1 MDKWLK
7 SIRNKQNKR
16 AIPILTFP
24 AIQLMNKTVEEV
36 VKSSDL
42 QVEALKLIYDRCHP
56 LAITGFMDLSVEAE
70 AFGSQIQFSQYEVPN
85 VLESIVNNEED
96 AIHLRIP
103 EVGEKRTGIYIE
115 TIKKMKEQ
123 INDCPIFAGCIGPFS
138 LAGRLLDVTEAMIYC
153 YDEPDMVHM
162 VLDKVTSFLIDYIK
176 AYKDVGADGIFMAE
190 PLAGILSPSLCDEF
204 SSQYVKRIVEALDD
218 ENFVVIYHNCG
229 NNTLKM
235 TESLLSTGCRA
246 FHFGNAISIEEMLKK
261 MPNDVLIMGNLDP
274 VHLKDKTKEEIV
286 EETTDLLEKVGNIE
300 NFIISSGCD
309 IPPLSSWEN
318 IDTFM
323 KISQE
328 FYQDENNS

>member
-1 MDKWLK
+1 
-7 SIRNKQNKR
+7 
-16 AIPILTFP
+16 
-24 AIQLMNKTVEEV
+24 MNKTVEEV

-42 QVEALKLIYDRCHP
+42 QLEALKLIYDRCHP

-115 TIKKMKEQ
+115 AIKKMKEQ